1 MITRAQE
8 LREKRGRIHAEAQR
22 ILEKKSLTAEDRAKF
37 DGMMT
42 EMDALKGDI
51 DRLERAD
58 TNENELRQ
66 STRPPEAQ
74 IGGTF
79 ETSVAERRY
88 AECFNRY
95 LRFGPQ
101 GLDQEDLTILRERQ
115 QRDMG
120 TGGGNALTG
129 TGGGYFVPVGFVNRV
144 EEAMLWYGDMLNVAT
159 ILDTAT
165 GQPLPHPTDNDV
177 SNVGEIVAEHSQVSA
192 QDVTVG
198 SILLGAF
205 KFSTKLVKV
214 SLELAQDSAFDMQD
228 YLAKKFGTR
237 LGRILNNKFTV
248 GVGTTE
254 PLGIITAATAS
265 GVTVVGDDNA
275 TSPDPTKEIG
285 YLDLLGLEH
294 SVDISYRR
302 GAKWMFHDTTL
313 RFIKG
318 LKDKYGHPLW
328 LPGIAVNAPDT
339 IPTRST
345 TTWTSSRPGRRSS
358 LLVRLI
364 STSSGASRNWQ
375 CCDWW
380 SGSRTTARSP
390 SWASPGTTATSWTLE
405 PIR

>member
-1 MITRAQE
+1 
-8 LREKRGRIHAEAQR
+8 
-22 ILEKKSLTAEDRAKF
+22 
-37 DGMMT
+37 
-42 EMDALKGDI
+42 
-51 DRLERAD
+51 
-58 TNENELRQ
+58 
-66 STRPPEAQ
+66 
-74 IGGTF
+74 
-79 ETSVAERRY
+79 
-88 AECFNRY
+88 
-95 LRFGPQ
+95 
-101 GLDQEDLTILRERQ
+101 
-115 QRDMG
+115 
-120 TGGGNALTG
+120 
-129 TGGGYFVPVGFVNRV
+129 
-144 EEAMLWYGDMLNVAT
+144 
-159 ILDTAT
+159 AT
-165 GQPLPHPTDNDV
+165 GQPLPHSTDNDV

-339 IPTRST
+339 ILGYPYSVNNDMDQLAA
-345 TTWTSSRPGRRSS
+345 G
-358 LLVRLI
+358 
-364 STSSGASRNWQ
+364 
-375 CCDWW
+375 
-380 SGSRTTARSP
+380 
-390 SWASPGTTATSWTLE
+390 
-405 PIR
+405 